1 MTATDTVLDFRRLA
15 VEPRVGGPWRAAPWR
30 AALPV
35 ASWVRENAGD
45 LVASGWRFGW
55 TAAGADPMPPLHRVV
70 DAP

>member
-15 VEPRVGGPWRAAPWR
+15 AEPPAVAPWG

-35 ASWVRENAGD
+35 AAWLRENAGD
-45 LVASGWRFGW
+45 WVACGWHFGW
-55 TAAGADPMPPLHRVV
+55 TSAGADPMPSLHRMV